1 MQFDANLL
9 YLLAKLHTV
18 SGMNSQDSRTPASR
32 PPLLGRDY
40 WLILSTPVAGTSQAD
55 IDTCVPEHI
64 AWLLGLEQDGVLF
77 LSGPLLSGPG
87 TGPGS
92 GVTVLRAA
100 DENEA
105 ASIAANDPFVLAGLR
120 TFTVHRWRLNEG
132 SIGVRLSL
140 GTATYDWQ

>member
-1 MQFDANLL
+1 MIGQGA
-9 YLLAKLHTV
+9 A
-18 SGMNSQDSRTPASR
+18 TPAEHSG
-32 PPLLGRDY
+32 LLGRDY
-40 WLILSTPVAGTSQAD
+40 WLILSTPVTGTGQAD
-55 IDTCVPEHI
+55 IDARAPEHI
-64 AWLLGLEQDGVLF
+64 AWLLGLERDGVLF

-100 DENEA
+100 DAGEA
-105 ASIAANDPFVLAGLR
+105 GSIAANDPFVVNGLR

-140 GTATYDWQ
+140 GTATYDWR

>member
-1 MQFDANLL
+1 M
-9 YLLAKLHTV
+9 
-18 SGMNSQDSRTPASR
+18 SSQEAVTPAQP
-32 PPLLGRDY
+32 PPLLGHDY
-40 WLILSTPVAGTSQAD
+40 WLVLSTPVAGTGQQA
-55 IDTCVPEHI
+55 IDARAGEHV

-100 DENEA
+100 GQDEAE
-105 ASIAANDPFVLAGLR
+105 SIASRDPFVLAGLR

-140 GTATYDWQ
+140 GAGRYDWR

>member
-1 MQFDANLL
+1 M
-9 YLLAKLHTV
+9 
-18 SGMNSQDSRTPASR
+18 RCTPAG
-32 PPLLGRDY
+32 PPRLLGRDY

-55 IDTCVPEHI
+55 IDACAPEHI
-64 AWLLGLEQDGVLF
+64 AWLLGLERDGVLF

-92 GVTVLRAA
+92 GVTSCAPRTQ
-100 DENEA
+100 DEA
-105 ASIAANDPFVLAGLR
+105 GSIAAKDPFAVAGLR

-140 GTATYDWQ
+140 GAATYDWR

>member
-1 MQFDANLL
+1 MAQ
-9 YLLAKLHTV
+9 
-18 SGMNSQDSRTPASR
+18 RPAQG
-32 PPLLGRDY
+32 PALLGHDY
-40 WLILSTPVAGTSQAD
+40 WLILSTPVPGTSQMD
-55 IDTCVPEHI
+55 IDARAGEHVS
-64 AWLLGLEQDGVLF
+64 WLLGLERDGVLF

-100 DENEA
+100 DQDQA
-105 ASIAANDPFVLAGLR
+105 GSIAAKDPFVIKGLR
-120 TFTVHRWRLNEG
+120 TFTVHQWRLNEG

>member
-1 MQFDANLL
+1 MPPE
-9 YLLAKLHTV
+9 LA
-18 SGMNSQDSRTPASR
+18 G
-32 PPLLGRDY
+32 LLGRDY
-40 WLILSTPVAGTSQAD
+40 WLILSTPAPGTGQAD
-55 IDTCVPEHI
+55 IDACAPGHI
-64 AWLLGLEQDGVLF
+64 AWLLGLERDGVLF

-100 DENEA
+100 GQDEAE
-105 ASIAANDPFVLAGLR
+105 SIAARDPFVLAGLR

-140 GTATYDWQ
+140 GTGRYDWR

>member
-1 MQFDANLL
+1 MSDEDP
-9 YLLAKLHTV
+9 V
-18 SGMNSQDSRTPASR
+18 PTPR
-32 PPLLGRDY
+32 PAQPALLGRDY
-40 WLILSTPVAGTSQAD
+40 WLILSTPVAGTGQAD
-55 IDTCVPEHI
+55 IDARAGEHI
-64 AWLLGLEQDGVLF
+64 AWLLGLERDGVLF

-100 DENEA
+100 DQDHA
-105 ASIAANDPFVLAGLR
+105 ASMAANDPFVVAGLR

-132 SIGVRLSL
+132 SIGIRLSL

>member
-1 MQFDANLL
+1 M
-9 YLLAKLHTV
+9 
-18 SGMNSQDSRTPASR
+18 
-32 PPLLGRDY
+32 
-40 WLILSTPVAGTSQAD
+40 
-55 IDTCVPEHI
+55 
-64 AWLLGLEQDGVLF
+64 LF

-105 ASIAANDPFVLAGLR
+105 GSIAANDPFVVNGLR

-140 GTATYDWQ
+140 GAATLRLAITRPRTARRRRCTESD

>member
-1 MQFDANLL
+1 
-9 YLLAKLHTV
+9 V
-18 SGMNSQDSRTPASR
+18 SSQDGTTPAER
-32 PPLLGRDY
+32 PALLGRDY
-40 WLILSTPVAGTSQAD
+40 WLILSTPVSGTGQAD
-55 IDTCVPEHI
+55 IDARAPEHI
-64 AWLLGLEQDGVLF
+64 AWLLGLERDGVVF

-92 GVTVLRAA
+92 GVTVLRADSQDQA
-100 DENEA
+100 GA
-105 ASIAANDPFVLAGLR
+105 IAAKDPFVLAGLR